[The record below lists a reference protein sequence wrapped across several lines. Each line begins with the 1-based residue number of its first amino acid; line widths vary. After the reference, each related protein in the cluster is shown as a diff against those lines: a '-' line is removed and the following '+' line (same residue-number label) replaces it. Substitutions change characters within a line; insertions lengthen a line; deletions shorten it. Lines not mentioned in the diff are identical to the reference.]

1 MALNLAAQTEAPA
14 GEAGPGG
21 TQVAPPRPEPPP
33 PLDEITR
40 HFPQLEVLECLGR
53 GGMGVVYKA
62 RQPRLDR
69 FVALKILA
77 REKEKDPRFA
87 ERFTREAQALARLN
101 HPNIVTIYDF
111 GEADGLYYLLMEF
124 VDGMSLRQLLQKR
137 KLVPEEALTIVPAI
151 CEALQYAHQQG
162 IVHRDIKP
170 ENILLDKQGR
180 VKIADFG
187 IAKLLGADGRVAALT
202 GDQQVVGTPH
212 YMAPE
217 QVEKPA
223 IVDHR
228 ADIFSLG
235 VVFYEMLTGELP
247 LGKFAPPSRMV
258 KMDVRLDEVV
268 LHALEKEPER
278 RYQQASQVKTDV
290 ETIARTEGGGGK
302 SEPGKAG
309 VAPPVGAG
317 GAESAWRQVKGPGT
331 GLVVTAILNWVA
343 IPLVLFIT
351 ALWVKGVGAGPTP
364 LLLVPLSA
372 LVLSSIILVAGLKMK
387 RLQAYGLA
395 VAGSILAILVTP
407 GNLIGLP
414 IGIWSL
420 VVLSQRQVR
429 EAFGKWHAM
438 PRLEPARATNG
449 GGAWKVTAV
458 IVAAVMLVLAIPVGA
473 ILLALWVPAFT
484 QARDRAR
491 VIQEQIRQPAPTF
504 VIRGTVTDAV
514 TGNPIAGAQVDDNVF
529 ATRYGARPNR
539 PPQQARSDE
548 QGHYELR
555 TWYENELRT
564 WYEKHTL
571 TASAPG
577 YQTKL
582 QPLYPANFQQGQPAL
597 IDFQLQP
604 AQTSS
609 LEMLVPAEK
618 LSAYSFATARLEELK
633 RQEGELLLQYTESY
647 PLVRDVRDR
656 IGKLTRQKADLE
668 RQYPALADHLSGPG
682 NGRTSSVGTD
692 VLIARVN
699 TLGIMLSNLQAQASH
714 VISVPGK
721 TNGSP
726 QKQIAKVQDEL
737 LDAQRELL
745 ERKALLD
752 NQLHLQLQPAERG
765 PAGP

>member
-1 MALNLAAQTEAPA
+1 
-14 GEAGPGG
+14 
-21 TQVAPPRPEPPP
+21 
-33 PLDEITR
+33 
-40 HFPQLEVLECLGR
+40 
-53 GGMGVVYKA
+53 
-62 RQPRLDR
+62 
-69 FVALKILA
+69 
-77 REKEKDPRFA
+77 
-87 ERFTREAQALARLN
+87 
-101 HPNIVTIYDF
+101 
-111 GEADGLYYLLMEF
+111 
-124 VDGMSLRQLLQKR
+124 
-137 KLVPEEALTIVPAI
+137 
-151 CEALQYAHQQG
+151 
-162 IVHRDIKP
+162 
-170 ENILLDKQGR
+170 
-180 VKIADFG
+180 
-187 IAKLLGADGRVAALT
+187 
-202 GDQQVVGTPH
+202 
-212 YMAPE
+212 
-217 QVEKPA
+217 
-223 IVDHR
+223 
-228 ADIFSLG
+228 
-235 VVFYEMLTGELP
+235 
-247 LGKFAPPSRMV
+247 
-258 KMDVRLDEVV
+258 
-268 LHALEKEPER
+268 
-278 RYQQASQVKTDV
+278 
-290 ETIARTEGGGGK
+290 
-302 SEPGKAG
+302 
-309 VAPPVGAG
+309 
-317 GAESAWRQVKGPGT
+317 
-331 GLVVTAILNWVA
+331 
-343 IPLVLFIT
+343 
-351 ALWVKGVGAGPTP
+351 
-364 LLLVPLSA
+364 
-372 LVLSSIILVAGLKMK
+372 
-387 RLQAYGLA
+387 
-395 VAGSILAILVTP
+395 
-407 GNLIGLP
+407 
-414 IGIWSL
+414 
-420 VVLSQRQVR
+420 
-429 EAFGKWHAM
+429 
-438 PRLEPARATNG
+438 
-449 GGAWKVTAV
+449 
-458 IVAAVMLVLAIPVGA
+458 MLVLAIPVGA